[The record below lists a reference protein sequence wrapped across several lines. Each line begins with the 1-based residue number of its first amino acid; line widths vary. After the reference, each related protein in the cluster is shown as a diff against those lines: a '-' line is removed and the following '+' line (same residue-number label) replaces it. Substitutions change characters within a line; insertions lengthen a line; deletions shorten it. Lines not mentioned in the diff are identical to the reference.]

1 MQVGEL
7 GGLHYCIVLNKDD
20 KPSFG
25 TLNVIPLTSIKENK
39 TYYDNTIN
47 LGNEIYTTLYNKF
60 QKKFNDT
67 FDKLSSIS
75 NNKVENYDDIK
86 DELEQIPALSQEL
99 EFLKKFE
106 NEISK
111 MKKGSIALLNQI
123 TTISKQRIYYPKTSK
138 DLLAGLHLSNS
149 SLDLL
154 DKKMSYQS
162 AIKNKIMMSKNY
174 NLRFRASL
182 LSLVYLLK
190 LAYYLKYF

>member
-20 KPSFG
+20 KLSFG

-39 TYYDNTIN
+39 TYYTNTLN
-47 LGNEIYTTLYNKF
+47 LGEEIYTILYNKF
-60 QKKFNDT
+60 QKNFNAT
-67 FDKLSSIS
+67 FNKLSAIS
-75 NNKVENYDDIK
+75 KNKIEKYEDMQ
-86 DELEQIPALSQEL
+86 DELKQLHILSQEL

-106 NEISK
+106 TEITK

-138 DLLAGLHLSNS
+138 DLLAGVHLSNS

-154 DKKMSYQS
+154 DKKMIQLFT
-162 AIKNKIMMSKNY
+162 K
-174 NLRFRASL
+174 
-182 LSLVYLLK
+182 
-190 LAYYLKYF
+190 

>member
-39 TYYDNTIN
+39 IYYGNTVN
-47 LGNEIYTTLYNKF
+47 LGDEIYTILYNKF
-60 QKKFNDT
+60 QKKFNYT
-67 FDKLSSIS
+67 FDKLLAVS
-75 NNKVENYDDIK
+75 NNKIDNYEDIK
-86 DELEQIPALSQEL
+86 NQLEQIPILSQEL
-99 EFLKKFE
+99 EILKKFE
-106 NEISK
+106 KEITK

-138 DLLAGLHLSNS
+138 DLLAGVHLSNS

-154 DKKMSYQS
+154 DKKIIQFFT
-162 AIKNKIMMSKNY
+162 K
-174 NLRFRASL
+174 
-182 LSLVYLLK
+182 
-190 LAYYLKYF
+190 

>member
-47 LGNEIYTTLYNKF
+47 LGNEIYTILYNKL

-75 NNKVENYDDIK
+75 NNKVENYEDIK

-111 MKKGSIALLNQI
+111 MKK
-123 TTISKQRIYYPKTSK
+123 
-138 DLLAGLHLSNS
+138 
-149 SLDLL
+149 
-154 DKKMSYQS
+154 
-162 AIKNKIMMSKNY
+162 
-174 NLRFRASL
+174 
-182 LSLVYLLK
+182 
-190 LAYYLKYF
+190 

>member
-39 TYYDNTIN
+39 IYYDNTVN
-47 LGNEIYTTLYNKF
+47 LGDEIYTILYNKF
-60 QKKFNDT
+60 QKNFNYT

-75 NNKVENYDDIK
+75 NNKINNYEDIK
-86 DELEQIPALSQEL
+86 NQLEQIPILSQEL
-99 EFLKKFE
+99 EILKKFE
-106 NEISK
+106 KEITK

-138 DLLAGLHLSNS
+138 DLLAGVHLSNS

-154 DKKMSYQS
+154 DKKIIQLFT
-162 AIKNKIMMSKNY
+162 K
-174 NLRFRASL
+174 
-182 LSLVYLLK
+182 
-190 LAYYLKYF
+190 

>member
-47 LGNEIYTTLYNKF
+47 LGNEIYTILYNKF

-67 FDKLSSIS
+67 FEKLSSIS
-75 NNKVENYDDIK
+75 NNKIENYEDIK
-86 DELEQIPALSQEL
+86 DNLELIPILSQEL

-106 NEISK
+106 NEITK

-123 TTISKQRIYYPKTSK
+123 TTISKQRIYYPRTSK
-138 DLLAGLHLSNS
+138 DLLSGVHLSNE
-149 SLDLL
+149 SLNLL
-154 DKKMSYQS
+154 DKKL
-162 AIKNKIMMSKNY
+162 IKLFTK
-174 NLRFRASL
+174 
-182 LSLVYLLK
+182 
-190 LAYYLKYF
+190 

>member
-1 MQVGEL
+1 MLDGEL

-39 TYYDNTIN
+39 TYYDNTVN
-47 LGNEIYTTLYNKF
+47 LGNEIYTILYKKF
-60 QKKFNDT
+60 QKQFNNT

-75 NNKVENYDDIK
+75 SKKINSYENIK
-86 DELEQIPALSQEL
+86 DELEQIPILSEEL

-106 NEISK
+106 NEITK

-138 DLLAGLHLSNS
+138 DLLAGVRLSNK

-154 DKKMSYQS
+154 DKKMIQLFT
-162 AIKNKIMMSKNY
+162 KSKNI
-174 NLRFRASL
+174 FID
-182 LSLVYLLK
+182 
-190 LAYYLKYF
+190 F

>member
-1 MQVGEL
+1 M
-7 GGLHYCIVLNKDD
+7 
-20 KPSFG
+20 
-25 TLNVIPLTSIKENK
+25 
-39 TYYDNTIN
+39 
-47 LGNEIYTTLYNKF
+47 

-75 NNKVENYDDIK
+75 NNKVENYEDIK

-138 DLLAGLHLSNS
+138 DLLSGLHLSNS

-154 DKKMSYQS
+154 DKKMMQLFT
-162 AIKNKIMMSKNY
+162 K
-174 NLRFRASL
+174 
-182 LSLVYLLK
+182 
-190 LAYYLKYF
+190 

>member
-39 TYYDNTIN
+39 TYYDNTVN
-47 LGNEIYTTLYNKF
+47 LGDEIYTILYNKF
-60 QKKFNDT
+60 QKNFNDT
-67 FDKLSSIS
+67 FNKLFAIS
-75 NNKVENYDDIK
+75 KNKIEKYEDLQ
-86 DELEQIPALSQEL
+86 DELEQLPILSQEL

-106 NEISK
+106 TEITK

-123 TTISKQRIYYPKTSK
+123 TTISKQRIYYPKNSK
-138 DLLAGLHLSNS
+138 DLLAGVHLSNS

-154 DKKMSYQS
+154 DKKMIQLFT
-162 AIKNKIMMSKNY
+162 K
-174 NLRFRASL
+174 
-182 LSLVYLLK
+182 
-190 LAYYLKYF
+190 